1 MFSQAFHSLLRCLDH
16 NPPLSPSPRS
26 PKVANYEVE
35 KVEVNVRVNNDTT
48 ISTLTLRDAQVH
60 NSGKYTCSPSNARQ
74 ASIRVHVLSG
84 ESRAA

>member
-1 MFSQAFHSLLRCLDH
+1 M
-16 NPPLSPSPRS
+16 
-26 PKVANYEVE
+26 ANYEVE

-60 NSGKYTCSPSNARQ
+60 NSGQYTCSPSNAKP

-84 ESRAA
+84 ESRDKYCFTTDLIKKKTTKTN